1 MVKGRMTQRDARR
14 RKEEYNEMEE
24 EDRKG
29 EMKEE
34 GVVKE

>member
-1 MVKGRMTQRDARR
+1 MVKGRMIQRDARR

-29 EMKEE
+29 K
-34 GVVKE
+34 